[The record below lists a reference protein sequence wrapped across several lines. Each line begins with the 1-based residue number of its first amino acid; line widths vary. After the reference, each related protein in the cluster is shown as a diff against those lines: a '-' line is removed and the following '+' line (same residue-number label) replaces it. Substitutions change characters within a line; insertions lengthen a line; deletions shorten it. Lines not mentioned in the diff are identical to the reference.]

1 MIAKMVI
8 RITDVYIECNS
19 VKQYFLLK
27 YEIDNILIAII
38 GIGTVTIIQ
47 APNSHGLSKM
57 YTISYKTIRKARY
70 DIYHLIEI
78 IIVYAVVL
86 PTFK

>member
-8 RITDVYIECNS
+8 RITDADIECNS
-19 VKQYFLLK
+19 AKQYILLK

-47 APNSHGLSKM
+47 APNSHGWRKM
-57 YTISYKTIRKARY
+57 YALSY
-70 DIYHLIEI
+70 
-78 IIVYAVVL
+78 
-86 PTFK
+86 

>member
-8 RITDVYIECNS
+8 RITNADIECNS
-19 VKQYFLLK
+19 AKQYFLLK

-47 APNSHGLSKM
+47 SPNIHG
-57 YTISYKTIRKARY
+57 
-70 DIYHLIEI
+70 
-78 IIVYAVVL
+78 
-86 PTFK
+86 